1 VPRRTIFGVTAMIDG
16 PSKIETDE
24 GKREGS
30 GSSRQAESPS
40 WPSSSSSSSSSSG
53 RKEAEEKER
62 SVGSVGSVG
71 AEAGSCTTRS
81 GVPSDSDRGGRGV
94 VGLAEGRTVNAE
106 PDAERVSSSSYKR
119 ARTGGEDEDGARE
132 GEVGI
137 AING

>member
-30 GSSRQAESPS
+30 DSSRQAESSS
-40 WPSSSSSSSSSSG
+40 WPSSSSWSSSSSG

-62 SVGSVGSVG
+62 SVGSVR

-81 GVPSDSDRGGRGV
+81 GVPSDLDRGGRGV
-94 VGLAEGRTVNAE
+94 VGLGGERTVDAE
-106 PDAERVSSSSYKR
+106 PDAERVSSSSYKSER
-119 ARTGGEDEDGARE
+119 RGGEDEDGARE
-132 GEVGI
+132 GEVEI
-137 AING
+137 AIDE